1 MNKGTS
7 VQRPD
12 LITYRNKRLQVRFN
26 ITETTVDH
34 GNDGTMAQFN
44 YNYVEVPQPIERK
57 KIIVAMVRSFFDIDD
72 EFALMNLDPQDTAYI
87 EYRAHVEKCKL
98 VADEV
103 VEEVAPTVIQPVTD
117 ANTVAEIKTYLDL
130 LNIDYLS
137 TDLKADLLARI

>member
-57 KIIVAMVRSFFDIDD
+57 KVIVALVRSSFDIDD

-87 EYRAHVEKCKL
+87 EYRAYVEKCRL
-98 VADEV
+98 IADEV
-103 VEEVAPTVIQPVTD
+103 IEAITTFETLVDENGNEYQSEIMPVVPD
-117 ANTVAEIKTYLDL
+117 EP
-130 LNIDYLS
+130 S
-137 TDLKADLLARI
+137 T